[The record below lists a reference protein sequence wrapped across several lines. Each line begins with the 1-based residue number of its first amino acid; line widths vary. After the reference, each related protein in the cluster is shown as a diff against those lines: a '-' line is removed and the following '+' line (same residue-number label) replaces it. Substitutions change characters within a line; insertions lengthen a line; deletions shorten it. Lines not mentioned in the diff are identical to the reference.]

1 MRLHMW
7 TWSSGWADF
16 FYAISMEYAIFVSF
30 LRYLCKKIEPQ
41 IMVCFPRWGWI
52 LDQGFD

>member
-30 LRYLCKKIEPQ
+30 LRYLCKK
-41 IMVCFPRWGWI
+41 
-52 LDQGFD
+52 